1 MSLLQK
7 GDGPRRR
14 VKTEGGSVR
23 GHVYRRGETWTYV
36 VDVGHDA
43 TGRRRQTSKGGFPT
57 KKEAQT
63 ALNVAINA
71 LQQGTY
77 VEPTAIT
84 VDHFLRD
91 RWLPAAKGTIRPTTY
106 SSYEMHVRC
115 YLAPAFGHLRLQQ
128 VTPLAINAFYGE
140 LLKGWN
146 GRAALSPATVRRI
159 HATLHRA
166 LRDAVRW
173 QLIVRNP
180 AGAADPPRARRP
192 DMKVWT
198 PAQLHVFLSDA
209 ADDRH
214 FTLWLFYILTGVR
227 RGEAL
232 ALRWSDVDLA
242 AGTAAIRR
250 SLVPVDHGLVFG
262 EPKTDRGRRLIG
274 IDMALVA
281 ALRQHWRHQATE
293 RLRIGV
299 AFDEDDLVFAHADG
313 RPLHPER
320 VSRWF
325 SKVVGTT
332 GAPPIRLHD
341 LRHLHAT
348 LALAAGVAPRVLAD
362 RLGHSTTAVTTDTY
376 QHVLPDL
383 DHDAARRV
391 AELVFPDPSAPTT
404 EQGSAS

>member
-1 MSLLQK
+1 MSLLSIP
-7 GDGPRRR
+7 GFRFVAVR
-14 VKTEGGSVR
+14 TEGGSVR

-36 VDVGHDA
+36 VDVGHDT
-43 TGRRRQTSKGGFPT
+43 TGRRRQTSKGGFPA
-57 KKEAQT
+57 KKEAQA

-84 VDHFLRD
+84 VAHFLRE
-91 RWLPAAKGTIRPTTY
+91 RWLPAARGTIRSTTY

-115 YLAPAFGHLRLQQ
+115 YLIPAFGPLRLQQ
-128 VTPLAINAFYGE
+128 VTPLAINAFYAE
-140 LLKGWN
+140 LSKGWN
-146 GRAALSPATVRRI
+146 GRSVLSAASVRRI

-192 DMKVWT
+192 EMKVWT
-198 PAQLHVFLSDA
+198 PTQLHVFLSEA
-209 ADDRH
+209 AGDRH
-214 FTLWLFYILTGVR
+214 YTLWLFYILTGVR

-232 ALRWSDVDLA
+232 ALRWSDIDLR

-250 SLVPVDHGLVFG
+250 SLVPVDHSLVFG
-262 EPKTDRGRRLIG
+262 EPKTERGRRLIG
-274 IDMALVA
+274 LDSDLVSALGK
-281 ALRQHWRHQATE
+281 HWRNQAKE
-293 RLRIGV
+293 RLRLGS
-299 AFDEDDLVFAHADG
+299 AYEDQDLVFAHQDG
-313 RPLHPER
+313 KPLHPER
-320 VSRWF
+320 LSRWF
-325 SKVVGTT
+325 SKLVGTT
-332 GAPPIRLHD
+332 DAPHIRLHD

-348 LALAAGVAPRVLAD
+348 LALAAGIAPRVLAD

-391 AELVFPDPSAPTT
+391 AALVFADPARPTT
-404 EQGSAS
+404 EQGSA

>member
-1 MSLLQK
+1 M
-7 GDGPRRR
+7 
-14 VKTEGGSVR
+14 R

-36 VDVGHDA
+36 VDIGHDA

-57 KKEAQT
+57 KKDAQA
-63 ALNVAINA
+63 ALNVALNS
-71 LQQGTY
+71 LQQGTF
-77 VEPTAIT
+77 VQPTAIT
-84 VDHFLRD
+84 VEHFLRD

-106 SSYEMHVRC
+106 SSYEIHVRV
-115 YLAPAFGHLRLQQ
+115 YLVPAFGHLRLPQIS
-128 VTPLAINAFYGE
+128 PLAINAFYGE

-146 GRAALSPATVRRI
+146 GRAALSPSSVRRI
-159 HATLHRA
+159 HATLHRV

-173 QLIVRNP
+173 QLIVRNQ

-192 DMKVWT
+192 ETKVWT
-198 PAQLHVFLSDA
+198 PAQLHTFLADA
-209 ADDRH
+209 AGDRYY
-214 FTLWLFYILTGVR
+214 TLWLFYILTGVR

-232 ALRWSDVDLA
+232 ALRWSDVDLQ

-250 SLVPVDHGLVFG
+250 SLVPVNHGLVFG

-274 IDMALVA
+274 LDPALVS
-281 ALRQHWRHQATE
+281 ALGEHWRGQAKG
-293 RLRIGV
+293 RLRLGV
-299 AFDEDDLVFAHADG
+299 DYEDQDLVFAHPDG

-325 SKVVGTT
+325 AKLVRKT

-362 RLGHSTTAVTTDTY
+362 RLGHSTTVVTTDTY

-391 AELVFPDPSAPTT
+391 AALVFPDPAVRTT
-404 EQGSAS
+404 EQGLA

>member
-1 MSLLQK
+1 M
-7 GDGPRRR
+7 
-14 VKTEGGSVR
+14 R

-36 VDVGHDA
+36 VDIGHDT

-57 KKEAQT
+57 KKEAQA
-63 ALNVAINA
+63 ALNVALNS

-84 VDHFLRD
+84 VDHFLKE
-91 RWLPAAKGTIRPTTY
+91 RWLPAVTGTIRPTTY
-106 SSYEMHVRC
+106 SSYAMHVRC
-115 YLAPAFGHLRLQQ
+115 YLAPAFGRLRLQHI
-128 VTPLAINAFYGE
+128 TPLAINTFYAE
-140 LLKGWN
+140 LLHGWN
-146 GRAALSPATVRRI
+146 GRAILSPATVRRI

-173 QLIVRNP
+173 QLILRNP

-192 DMKVWT
+192 EMRVWT
-198 PAQLHVFLSDA
+198 PAQLHVFLGDA
-209 ADDRH
+209 AGDRH
-214 FTLWLFYILTGVR
+214 YLWLFYILTGVR

-232 ALRWSDVDLA
+232 ALRWSDVDLE

-262 EPKTDRGRRLIG
+262 EPKTERGRRLIG
-274 IDMALVA
+274 LDPELISALGDHRRGQVK
-281 ALRQHWRHQATE
+281 E
-293 RLRIGV
+293 RPRMG
-299 AFDEDDLVFAHADG
+299 ADYDDQDLVFAHRDG
-313 RPLHPER
+313 KPLHPER

-325 SKVVGTT
+325 SKLVGTT
-332 GAPPIRLHD
+332 GAPHIRLHD

-391 AELVFPDPSAPTT
+391 AALVFARPGARERELGSAPGVGNS
-404 EQGSAS
+404 EPA

>member
-1 MSLLQK
+1 M
-7 GDGPRRR
+7 
-14 VKTEGGSVR
+14 R
-23 GHVYRRGETWTYV
+23 GHVYRRAQTWTYV
-36 VDVGHDA
+36 VDIGHDA

-57 KKEAQT
+57 KKDAQA
-63 ALNVAINA
+63 ALNVALNS

-91 RWLPAAKGTIRPTTY
+91 RWLPAAKTTIRPTTY
-106 SSYEMHVRC
+106 SSYEIHVRV
-115 YLAPAFGHLRLQQ
+115 YLVPAFGHLRLPQI
-128 VTPLAINAFYGE
+128 TPLAINAFYGE

-146 GRAALSPATVRRI
+146 GRAALSPASVRRI

-173 QLIVRNP
+173 QLIVRNQ
-180 AGAADPPRARRP
+180 AGAADPPRAGRP
-192 DMKVWT
+192 EMKVWT
-198 PAQLHVFLSDA
+198 PAQLHIFLTEA
-209 ADDRH
+209 ADDR
-214 FTLWLFYILTGVR
+214 FYTLWLFYILTGVR

-232 ALRWSDVDLA
+232 ALRWSDVDLK

-250 SLVPVDHGLVFG
+250 SLVPVNHGLVFG
-262 EPKTDRGRRLIG
+262 EPKTARGRRLIG
-274 IDMALVA
+274 LDPALA
-281 ALRQHWRHQATE
+281 GALSEHRRSQAKK
-293 RLRIGV
+293 RLLLG
-299 AFDEDDLVFAHADG
+299 ADYQDQDLVFAHHDG

-325 SKVVGTT
+325 ANVVRMTS
-332 GAPPIRLHD
+332 APKIRLHD

-391 AELVFPDPSAPTT
+391 AALVFPDPAVRTT
-404 EQGSAS
+404 EQGLA

>member
-1 MSLLQK
+1 MSLLSIP
-7 GDGPRRR
+7 GFRFVAVR
-14 VKTEGGSVR
+14 TEGGSVR

-36 VDVGHDA
+36 VDVGHDT
-43 TGRRRQTSKGGFPT
+43 TGRRRQTSKGGFPA
-57 KKEAQT
+57 KKEAQA

-84 VDHFLRD
+84 VAHFLRE
-91 RWLPAAKGTIRPTTY
+91 RWLPAARGTIRSTTY

-115 YLAPAFGHLRLQQ
+115 YLIPAFGPLRLQQ
-128 VTPLAINAFYGE
+128 VTPLAINAFYAE
-140 LLKGWN
+140 LSKGWN
-146 GRAALSPATVRRI
+146 GRSVLSAASVRRI

-192 DMKVWT
+192 EMKVWT
-198 PAQLHVFLSDA
+198 PTQLHVFLSEA
-209 ADDRH
+209 AGDRH
-214 FTLWLFYILTGVR
+214 YTLWLFYILTGVR

-232 ALRWSDVDLA
+232 ALRWSDIDLR

-250 SLVPVDHGLVFG
+250 SLVPVDHSLVFG
-262 EPKTDRGRRLIG
+262 EPKTERGRRLIG
-274 IDMALVA
+274 LDSDLVSALGKHG
-281 ALRQHWRHQATE
+281 RNQAKE
-293 RLRIGV
+293 RLRLGS
-299 AFDEDDLVFAHADG
+299 AYEDQDLVFAHQDG
-313 RPLHPER
+313 KPLHPER
-320 VSRWF
+320 LSRWF
-325 SKVVGTT
+325 SKLVGTT
-332 GAPPIRLHD
+332 DAPHIRLHD

-348 LALAAGVAPRVLAD
+348 LALAAGIAPRVLAD

-391 AELVFPDPSAPTT
+391 AALVFADPARPTT
-404 EQGSAS
+404 EQGSA